1 VSDRDKVFTS
11 NFWKELFKLLDTQL
25 CLSSSYHAQ
34 TDGQTERVN
43 RCFKAYLR
51 YSISSTLK

>member
-34 TDGQTERVN
+34 TDGQTEKVN
-43 RCFKAYLR
+43 RCFKVYLR